1 MLLRTSVAMCFVL
14 APLLLAAAPNQTT
27 ALTHVRVI
35 DGIGGAPLEDA
46 TVVIE
51 GNHIRSV
58 QAGSGAIPSG
68 AKVLDL
74 HGDTVM
80 PGIINAHGHLA
91 LIADGQNSP
100 TSYTPENVLAELRQY
115 ESYGVTTMLSLG
127 MNRDLLYSIREQQ
140 RQGKLD
146 GATVFT
152 ADRGIGVPDAA
163 PGLPGAPDQIYR
175 PATTAE
181 ARAAV
186 DAMAKRH
193 ADIVKVWVDNVGG
206 TKPAMSPEIYRAVI
220 EEAHKHHLRVAAHI
234 YYLADAKS
242 LVNDGVDVLAHSVR
256 DKPVDQELIAAMKRR
271 GVRYIPTFTVDESF
285 YIYAEHPGFMQLDFF
300 KDALSP
306 VVLTMLNSDAYSQKV
321 NQDPK
326 TAQHKADFAMDGQ
339 NLKTLFDAGIPV
351 GFGTDSGAYP
361 TRIPGFS
368 EHRELEDMVR
378 AGLTPM
384 QAIVCATSSNA
395 ALLGIGATRGTLRPG
410 KRADLIVLAAN
421 PLDDITNT
429 RSIVTIFHDG
439 RTVLPRVPVVTAK

>member
-14 APLLLAAAPNQTT
+14 ASLLFAATPDQPT

-35 DGIGGAPLEDA
+35 DGTGGAPLEDA

-58 QAGSGAIPSG
+58 QAGSGAVPSG

-74 HGDTVM
+74 HGDTVI

-127 MNRDLLYSIREQQ
+127 LNRDLLYSIREQQ

-206 TKPAMSPEIYRAVI
+206 TKPAMSPEIYGAVI

-285 YIYAEHPGFMQLDFF
+285 YIYAEHPGFMQLNFF

-326 TAQHKADFAMDGQ
+326 TAQHRQ
-339 NLKTLFDAGIPV
+339 
-351 GFGTDSGAYP
+351 
-361 TRIPGFS
+361 
-368 EHRELEDMVR
+368 
-378 AGLTPM
+378 
-384 QAIVCATSSNA
+384 TSPW
-395 ALLGIGATRGTLRPG
+395 TG
-410 KRADLIVLAAN
+410 K
-421 PLDDITNT
+421 P
-429 RSIVTIFHDG
+429 
-439 RTVLPRVPVVTAK
+439 